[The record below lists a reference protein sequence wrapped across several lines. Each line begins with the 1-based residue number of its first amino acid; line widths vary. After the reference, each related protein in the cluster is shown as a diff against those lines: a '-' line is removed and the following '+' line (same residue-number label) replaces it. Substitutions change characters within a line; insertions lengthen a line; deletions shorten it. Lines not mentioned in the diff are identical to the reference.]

1 MTFPANLIFERKGDR
16 MEKTKRAEEAVVEE
30 ILSWAGDGEDDMA
43 FKYNIIRAF
52 EDERAEG
59 KEEGKE
65 EGKNLKL
72 IGQVRKKLSKN
83 ISLEETADMLEEEM
97 AAIAPIYDLLK
108 SHPDWEDER
117 ICAGLVKP
125 ESQASERGTD
135 VSL

>member
-16 MEKTKRAEEAVVEE
+16 MEKTKRTEEAVVEE
-30 ILSWAGDGEDDMA
+30 ILSRAGDGEDDMA

-52 EDERAEG
+52 EDERA
-59 KEEGKE
+59 EGKE

-83 ISLEETADMLEEEM
+83 ISLEETADMLEEEK
-97 AAIAPIYDLLK
+97 AAIAPICDLLK

-125 ESQASERGTD
+125 ESQAPERGTD

>member
-59 KEEGKE
+59 KEEGK
-65 EGKNLKL
+65 NLKL
-72 IGQVRKKLSKN
+72 IGQVRKKLCKN
-83 ISLEETADMLEEEM
+83 ISLEETADMLEEEK
-97 AAIAPIYDLLK
+97 AAIAPICDLLK

-117 ICAGLVKP
+117 ICAELVKL
-125 ESQASERGTD
+125 ESQTPERGAD

>member
-117 ICAGLVKP
+117 ICVELVKL
-125 ESQASERGTD
+125 ESQTPERGAD

>member
-16 MEKTKRAEEAVVEE
+16 MEKTKRTEEAVVEE

-52 EDERAEG
+52 EDERA
-59 KEEGKE
+59 EGKE

-125 ESQASERGTD
+125 ESQAPERGTD

>member
-16 MEKTKRAEEAVVEE
+16 MEKEKTKRTEEAVVEE

-59 KEEGKE
+59 KEEGK
-65 EGKNLKL
+65 NLKL

-83 ISLEETADMLEEEM
+83 ISLEETADMLEIGR
-97 AAIAPIYDLLK
+97 A
-108 SHPDWEDER
+108 H
-117 ICAGLVKP
+117 V
-125 ESQASERGTD
+125 
-135 VSL
+135 

>member
-1 MTFPANLIFERKGDR
+1 M
-16 MEKTKRAEEAVVEE
+16 EE

-59 KEEGKE
+59 KEEGK
-65 EGKNLKL
+65 NLKL

-83 ISLEETADMLEEEM
+83 ISLEETADMLEEET

-117 ICAGLVKP
+117 ICVELVKL
-125 ESQASERGTD
+125 ESQTPERGAD

>member
-16 MEKTKRAEEAVVEE
+16 MKIQKRAEEAVVEE

-83 ISLEETADMLEEEM
+83 ISLEETADMLEEET

-108 SHPDWEDER
+108 SYPDWEDER

-125 ESQASERGTD
+125 ESQAPERGTD